1 MLLLFYDTVTDLFLF
16 AYVQI
21 FFLNFI
27 FLAGNKKEAKKE
39 RMKNDRAVIVMSCH
53 MNPVVYLASVKHT
66 LSRMP
71 GRGQK
76 AEPFPHHSHA
86 HTFYD
91 TWAAVFVCLNPV
103 LYPLQCRG
111 VFIVG
116 RAGHSGLDVWG
127 YTDVCSLFLLFFSF
141 QALLGQQIQILYKK
155 CWAPTERLGVC

>member
-66 LSRMP
+66 LFRMP

-91 TWAAVFVCLNPV
+91 T
-103 LYPLQCRG
+103 
-111 VFIVG
+111 
-116 RAGHSGLDVWG
+116 
-127 YTDVCSLFLLFFSF
+127 
-141 QALLGQQIQILYKK
+141 
-155 CWAPTERLGVC
+155 